1 MPYVKSAEFLKK
13 YPMIWNDDNWNDY
26 VECTNGKYKF
36 TIPFDLDPSHLD
48 IDYEH
53 GKCPSELEPLI
64 SGRFLIDNII
74 EFTEP
79 FEVEFSTMYDAT
91 ELYFYKWDGY
101 ELSIA
106 VVDYLSK
113 YEELLESRSK
123 ITKDERDDEYSI
135 FKDMLENKSVDKRFR
150 PSKNDWEVIYKEDV
164 EKKRSKKQKSSIK
177 IKKDGDINAKDKEG
191 KTALIRAVE
200 NGETETVSSLIDK
213 GCDIEARDENQWTGG
228 WTALMWAA
236 RKGLTE
242 TVELLINKGADIEAK
257 TKAGTALII
266 AASNRQA
273 GTAKL
278 LIDKGAN
285 IHVKD
290 DFGCTAL
297 IAVAYAG
304 PREIIELLIDK
315 GADIEA
321 KDNDGKTPLIQAA
334 SNGET
339 ETVALLLEKGA
350 DVNVK
355 DNDGSTALSIAA
367 KEGYTAIVKL
377 LKKAAT
383 GRGSKDLPGK
393 NKILTQKKA
402 KKLEKTKRP

>member
-1 MPYVKSAEFLKK
+1 MPYVKSLEFLKK
-13 YPMIWNDDNWNDY
+13 YPMIWNNDNWNDY

-53 GKCPSELEPLI
+53 GKCPSELEPFI
-64 SGRFLIDNII
+64 SGSFFIDNIV

-91 ELYFYKWDGY
+91 ELYFYKWDGN
-101 ELSIA
+101 ELSMA
-106 VVDYLSK
+106 VIDYLSK
-113 YEELLESRSK
+113 YEGLLQSRSK
-123 ITKDERDDEYSI
+123 ITKDERNDEYAI
-135 FKDMLENKSVDKRFR
+135 LNDMLENNSVDKRFR

-164 EKKRSKKQKSSIK
+164 EKRSKKQKSSIK
-177 IKKDGDINAKDKEG
+177 IKKDEDINAKDKEG

-200 NGETETVSSLIDK
+200 NGETETVISLIDK
-213 GCDIEARDENQWTGG
+213 GCDIEAKDENQWTGG

-236 RKGLTE
+236 SKGLTE
-242 TVELLINKGADIEAK
+242 TVELLIN
-257 TKAGTALII
+257 
-266 AASNRQA
+266 
-273 GTAKL
+273 
-278 LIDKGAN
+278 KGAN

-321 KDNDGKTPLIQAA
+321 KDNDGKTALIQAA
-334 SNGET
+334 SNDQT
-339 ETVALLLEKGA
+339 ENIALLLNKGA

-355 DNDGSTALSIAA
+355 DNDGNTALSIAEE
-367 KEGYTAIVKL
+367 EGYTKIVKL
-377 LKKAAT
+377 LKKPAVSL
-383 GRGSKDLPGK
+383 GSKALPSK
-393 NKILTQKKA
+393 NTILTQKIA
-402 KKLEKTKRP
+402 KKLKKTKKT